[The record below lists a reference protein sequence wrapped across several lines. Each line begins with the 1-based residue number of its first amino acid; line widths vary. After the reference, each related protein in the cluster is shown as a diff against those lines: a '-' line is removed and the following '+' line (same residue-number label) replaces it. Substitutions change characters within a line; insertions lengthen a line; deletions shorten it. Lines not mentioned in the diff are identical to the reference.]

1 MALLGGLPIFF
12 IYCGCLWTLLERIL
26 DFVELSTWEMVTEER
41 GLERDQV
48 VVGEKQCPLLEMV
61 AAGVLDHSRS
71 VEIELPEVLP
81 VDSGIAHGS
90 CIQCLF
96 GSQALCEV
104 ELEEPSVL
112 GILSRTVQVIGVSQ
126 IDCIERFLLELR

>member
-1 MALLGGLPIFF
+1 
-12 IYCGCLWTLLERIL
+12 
-26 DFVELSTWEMVTEER
+26 MVTEER

-61 AAGVLDHSRS
+61 AAEVLDHCRS
-71 VEIELPEVLP
+71 VEIELSEVLP

-96 GSQALCEV
+96 GSQALC
-104 ELEEPSVL
+104 
-112 GILSRTVQVIGVSQ
+112 
-126 IDCIERFLLELR
+126 